1 MLLEKKFQQHIVD
14 MTRAWRNSAGKY
26 DWHDSEYTVRAAASL
41 AGDMGLSEENMMM
54 FSSDSPCHRQERHIF
69 PSDSNMSPAREAA
82 ARTVYAKSCQ
92 AYTLAEFR
100 QTLAMSPMCCWKNVP
115 AAHCHDEGLAKFSEG
130 V

>member
-54 FSSDSPCHRQERHIF
+54 F
-69 PSDSNMSPAREAA
+69 PSDRPSYFFGQPHVTGKRGSRADC
-82 ARTVYAKSCQ
+82 VFKV
-92 AYTLAEFR
+92 
-100 QTLAMSPMCCWKNVP
+100 VP
-115 AAHCHDEGLAKFSEG
+115 GLHTR
-130 V
+130 